1 MNSANIKFMT
11 DSQLIQRTE
20 YLVRRERKVVECI
33 IWHLQE
39 IQDRK
44 LFIQMKYS
52 SMLECLVK
60 HFKYSEAVAYSRIAA
75 LRIISEVP
83 AVAEALNSGEINL
96 TNLTLTQS
104 FMRKLEKKSGEVFSV
119 EQKTQYIECIKN
131 KSTAEVKQILA
142 TLNPVA
148 ALPPDRV
155 HYLDKDHVQLHVT
168 ADRRILEK
176 IEHLKS
182 LISHDNLNPSYDDLF
197 NLALDAAI
205 EKVEK
210 KKGLRTSVLK
220 QPANL
225 KIDSDKTENPTHSF
239 AVKNSRYI
247 SRNVKRLVIARSQ
260 NRCEHIHSDGQRCS
274 SKFQTQF
281 DHIKAHSKGGKA
293 TLENMQ
299 MLCRIHN
306 NHKGSS

>member
-44 LFIQMKYS
+44 LFIQMKCS

-60 HFKYSEAVAYSRIAA
+60 HFKYSETVAYSRIAA

-83 AVAEALNSGEINL
+83 TVADGLRSGEINL

-104 FMRKLEKKSGEVFSV
+104 FMRKQEKKSGEVFSI

-168 ADRRILEK
+168 ADRGILDK

-182 LISHDNLNPSYDDLF
+182 LISHENLNPSYDEIF
-197 NLALDAAI
+197 NMALDAAI

-210 KKGLRTSVLK
+210 KKGLRMSVPK
-220 QPANL
+220 QPAQL
-225 KIDSDKTENPTHSF
+225 KMDSNKTENSTHSF
-239 AVKNSRYI
+239 AVRNSRYVC
-247 SRNVKRLVIARSQ
+247 RNVKRFVMARSQ
-260 NRCEHIHSDGQRCS
+260 NQCEHIHSDGQRCT

-281 DHIKAHSKGGKA
+281 DHIKAHSKGGTA